1 VKKKKENK
9 NEKKEKK
16 KVKCFTVH
24 CVHSDTLH
32 VKNRRNKREIMGKVK
47 GVGNRKIMG
56 KVKRRGESYSVF
68 PRLLEY
74 YLTLNNA

>member
-1 VKKKKENK
+1 
-9 NEKKEKK
+9 
-16 KVKCFTVH
+16 
-24 CVHSDTLH
+24 VHSDTLH

-47 GVGNRKIMG
+47 GVRNRKIMG